1 MKKILG
7 VLLIVLVALS
17 SWELPLW
24 LAPTATPA
32 PMPLAT
38 GATLPGRF
46 VAAGASAQAPEST
59 TGRSILAPRAGRVW
73 EVYFTVG
80 QRVRKGQVLVK
91 LAHSLQTVE
100 QQHLQAQIKQQQALC
115 LQLEAAASADL
126 VAARTK
132 LQDLQQKL
140 ANTSPALPF
149 DYVTAPEDGLMT
161 TRSTLPGD
169 YISSSQ
175 TVASFVAGMPAD
187 TTLLLSS
194 VE

>member
-24 LAPTATPA
+24 LAPTATPVPTPPA
-32 PMPLAT
+32 S
-38 GATLPGRF
+38 GAALPGRF
-46 VAAGASAQAPEST
+46 VAAGASAPAAEST
-59 TGRSILAPRAGRVW
+59 AGRSIQTARAGRVW

-100 QQHLQAQIKQQQALC
+100 QQHLQAHIKQQQALC
-115 LQLEAAASADL
+115 LQLEATASADL
-126 VAARTK
+126 AAARTT

-140 ANTSPALPF
+140 ANTSPALAF
-149 DYVTAPEDGLMT
+149 EYVTAPEDGTVT
-161 TRSTLPGD
+161 TRSISPGD
-169 YISSSQ
+169 YLSSSQ
-175 TVASFVAGMPAD
+175 TVASFVAGIPAD

>member
-24 LAPTATPA
+24 LAPTATPT
-32 PMPLAT
+32 PPLSA
-38 GATLPGRF
+38 GAVALPGRF
-46 VAAGASAQAPEST
+46 VAAGVSAPPAEKA
-59 TGRSILAPRAGRVW
+59 TGRSIQTARAGRVW

-115 LQLEAAASADL
+115 LQLAATASAD
-126 VAARTK
+126 VAAARTK
-132 LQDLQQKL
+132 LQELQQKL
-140 ANTSPALPF
+140 ANTSPALAF
-149 DYVTAPEDGLMT
+149 EYVTAPEDGFVT
-161 TRSTLPGD
+161 GRSVTPGD
-169 YISSSQ
+169 YVALAQS
-175 TVASFVAGMPAD
+175 VASFVTGMPAD

>member
-24 LAPTATPA
+24 LAPATPA
-32 PMPLAT
+32 PTPSAS

-46 VAAGASAQAPEST
+46 VATGAPAQAPEHN
-59 TGRSILAPRAGRVW
+59 TGRSIQTTRAGRVW
-73 EVYFTVG
+73 EVYFSVG

-100 QQHLQAQIKQQQALC
+100 QQHLQTQIKQQQALC

-126 VAARTK
+126 AAARTK

-140 ANTSPALPF
+140 SNTSPALAF
-149 DYVTAPEDGLMT
+149 EYVTAPEDGVMT
-161 TRSTLPGD
+161 SRSVLPGD